1 MNALIAVSVGNTR
14 TQIGRFSDLRG
25 DIDAS
30 ESVPNSETEVVLE
43 RIAHHLKEV
52 EGSDAAV
59 VMASVNRSV
68 SDPLRARA
76 EGKLDIEISVIGED
90 IMPAIATR
98 LDPDAATGV
107 DRLLCASAAFSR
119 LKQACVIIDAGTAVT
134 VDFVDG
140 EGTFHGGAIA
150 PGAAMQ
156 LRALHEH
163 TDALPDIAFEPPP
176 EEPFGRNTREAMLHG
191 VFHGIRGLAQRLIER
206 YADAQGA
213 FPMVIVTGGD
223 AQRIFE
229 HEQFVDRIVP
239 ELLLLGIA
247 SSVAAAGVD
256 EPVGDD

>member
-1 MNALIAVSVGNTR
+1 MNALVAISVGNTR
-14 TQIGRFSDLRG
+14 TQIGRFSDLSG
-25 DIDAS
+25 DLDAS
-30 ESVPNSETEVVLE
+30 ESIPNSEIDTVLG
-43 RIAHHLKEV
+43 RIAHHLREV
-52 EGSDAAV
+52 EGSDALV
-59 VMASVNRSV
+59 VMASVNRSF

-76 EGKLDIEISVIGED
+76 EGKLDIEIGLIGED
-90 IMPAIATR
+90 IMPAVATR

-107 DRLLCASAAFSR
+107 DRLLCAAGAFAR
-119 LKQACVIIDAGTAVT
+119 LKQACVIIDVGTAMT

-176 EEPFGRNTREAMLHG
+176 NEPFGRNTREAMLHG

-213 FPMVIVTGGD
+213 FPMVVVTGGD
-223 AQRIFE
+223 AQTIFE
-229 HEQFVDRIVP
+229 HEDFVDRIVP
-239 ELLLLGIA
+239 DLLLLGIA

-256 EPVGDD
+256 EPAADD

>member
-1 MNALIAVSVGNTR
+1 VNALIAVSVGNSR
-14 TQIGRFSDLRG
+14 TQIGRFSDLAG

-30 ESVPNSETEVVLE
+30 ESVPNSEMDMVLE
-43 RIAHHLKEV
+43 RISHHLHEL
-52 EGSDAAV
+52 EGHDPVV

-76 EGKLDIEISVIGED
+76 EGKFDLEISVIGED
-90 IMPAIATR
+90 IMPAVATR
-98 LDPDAATGV
+98 LDPDATTGI
-107 DRLLCASAAFSR
+107 DRLLCAAAAFAR

-176 EEPFGRNTREAMLHG
+176 DEPFGRNTREAMLHG

-213 FPMVIVTGGD
+213 FPMVVVTGGD
-223 AQRIFE
+223 AERLFE
-229 HEQFVDRIVP
+229 HEDFVDRIVP
-239 ELLLLGIA
+239 HLLLLGIA
-247 SSVAAAGVD
+247 ASVAAASVD
-256 EPVGDD
+256 ESAVDD